1 MLHIHLRSI
10 DLLCGKEI
18 SFKKFR
24 AYDTIERKMSCI
36 VSTFSP

>member
-24 AYDTIERKMSCI
+24 AYDTIERFHFLSMKSKI
-36 VSTFSP
+36 I